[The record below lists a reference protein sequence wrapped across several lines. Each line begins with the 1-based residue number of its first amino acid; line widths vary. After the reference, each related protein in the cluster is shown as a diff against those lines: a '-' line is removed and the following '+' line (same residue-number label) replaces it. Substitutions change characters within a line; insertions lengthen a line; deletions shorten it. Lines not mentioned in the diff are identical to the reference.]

1 MLVPKFNL
9 EQTDQTI
16 TVKIH
21 SPYSNIEDTEVYVDK
36 NEFIFSSSPYHL
48 RLNLPG
54 DIIENDHSVG
64 KYDCDS
70 GYYTFTFDKVNEGE
84 YFKALDMVTSL
95 MAPRHMP
102 DVAPDLIEIIEND
115 CNEGVRV
122 VDSLQLPNSNTSF
135 TNHNFAYGFGNK
147 MSDSFRALGEE
158 FPNIFELK
166 TPEEISFEDRKKL
179 MEEYENTKFSSDHY
193 LADLYD
199 DELIEPIIAYKP
211 PWDLIKSSEKL
222 KFSDEEIE
230 VLKNLPN
237 KEYLLT
243 QEEYDKV
250 TYSLIDILFA
260 YCYEKRVTYNENN
273 IESSWTINRLSATF
287 SWFAVFDN
295 VHETLVSCY
304 RRSLIYPIYRNFKLS
319 AKICKDVET
328 IFYIGRKYVIKCLI
342 EIYKLFNNSQD
353 ARYIL
358 NQLYV
363 KDFLIFSQKCN
374 EGIYKNLSNEISK
387 IEISKESVKLELK
400 EYEEAARMVQM
411 EESQIVENALAFNIL
426 NNMKITDNG
435 VNDSKVESKRV
446 IDTDSDD
453 TDSSSSTSDDDSS
466 SSSELD
472 SDDESE

>member
-1 MLVPKFNL
+1 MLVPKFKL
-9 EQTDQTI
+9 EQTERTL

-54 DIIENDHSVG
+54 DIIENEHSVG
-64 KYDCDS
+64 KYDCDT
-70 GYYTFTFDKVNEGE
+70 GYYTFLFDKVNEGE
-84 YFKALDMVTSL
+84 YFKDLDMVTSL

-102 DVAPDLIEIIEND
+102 DLAPDLIEVIEND
-115 CNEGVRV
+115 CNESVRV
-122 VDSLQLPNSNTSF
+122 VDTLQLPNSNTSF
-135 TNHNFAYGFGNK
+135 MNHHFAYGFANK
-147 MSDSFRALGEE
+147 MNDSFRDLGEE

-179 MEEYENTKFSSDHY
+179 MEDYENTKFSSDHY

-199 DELIEPIIAYKP
+199 EELIDPILAYNP
-211 PWDLIKSSEKL
+211 PWNLIKSPEKL
-222 KFSDEEIE
+222 KFSDQEIE

-250 TYSLIDILFA
+250 TYSMIDILFA
-260 YCYEKRVTYNENN
+260 YCYEKRVTYSENN

-295 VHETLVSCY
+295 VDETLISCY

-319 AKICKDVET
+319 EKVCKDVET
-328 IFYIGRKYVIKCLI
+328 IFKIGRKYVIKCLI

-374 EGIYKNLSNEISK
+374 EDVYKNLSDKISK
-387 IEISKESVKLELK
+387 IEITKALVKLELE

-411 EESQIVENALAFNIL
+411 EESQIVENSLAFDLL
-426 NNMKITDNG
+426 NSMKINDND
-435 VNDSKVESKRV
+435 VKNSIVEPKRI

-453 TDSSSSTSDDDSS
+453 TDSSSSSDDDSS